1 MGKKEKHTH
10 TTLRTKVVASNFW
23 LRFFLFF
30 SFLFLNGDTGA
41 KGEGFGSRERER
53 KRERG
58 GGLDEGFT
66 DLMIFSQYGIDCML
80 CCLFML

>member
-1 MGKKEKHTH
+1 M
-10 TTLRTKVVASNFW
+10 VVS
-23 LRFFLFF
+23 R
-30 SFLFLNGDTGA
+30 A

-58 GGLDEGFT
+58 GGLDGGFT

-80 CCLFML
+80 CFLFML